1 MTTRSVARIDENMDP
16 RHFGTSTDD
25 TAIYLEDS
33 MDEPT
38 ARCISSSPSVV
49 AILSPQKLPPS
60 SGHAVDLTDYDN
72 GCSGGVSSVKVS
84 RSHPLSDLTNTGVT
98 NLHFSKSPTPRRS
111 VSSSLLQKRSSS
123 GTPGSS
129 QKHHHHHHHNKQQH
143 GSHHHNGVSSALCMD
158 SDHHEERTV
167 PLAEYERLQRERNR
181 YEKMYEHQK
190 VLYEE
195 MSERQSDT
203 YKELQE
209 KIIEVVALSTRN
221 EENKRFIRQLK
232 REMADSRTRVMN
244 IQNRAMEET
253 KMEKSARELYQTQL
267 CEQREKYESC
277 IEKHES
283 RIAGLESLLKD
294 ITSMKGECDRIQ
306 VSQLDALLKASY
318 AKNTAL
324 FGDLLRQGRQ
334 IDMLFESKAG
344 LEKQLEQLRR
354 EKREM
359 EASWSEERRRMMDE
373 TKRYSAQVS
382 EQQRSIL
389 ELRQM
394 LIRSLES
401 ATLAQKEGDN
411 SGEEGDDDSDKTDS
425 SSGSSSYSSEGSLED
440 DRGLIGNDEIV
451 AAPAPAPTSVPADTI
466 IKTAPHTVGKGTA
479 ATVSAAVGEG
489 KEKVQPPLPHT
500 ERPLERRMTDI
511 ATLSSQIQAKLK
523 SLPPGRI

>member
-1 MTTRSVARIDENMDP
+1 MTTRSVARSDENTDP

-25 TAIYLEDS
+25 TAIYLEDT

-60 SGHAVDLTDYDN
+60 SGHTVDITDYDN
-72 GCSGGVSSVKVS
+72 CGSGGVSSGKVS
-84 RSHPLSDLTNTGVT
+84 RGYPLSDLTNTGVP
-98 NLHFSKSPTPRRS
+98 NLNFSKSPTPRRS
-111 VSSSLLQKRSSS
+111 VSSSLLHKRSCS

-129 QKHHHHHHHNKQQH
+129 QKRHHHHHKHQH
-143 GSHHHNGVSSALCMD
+143 GFNQHSSGSSGHCVE

-167 PLAEYERLQRERNR
+167 PLVEYERLQRERNR

-195 MSERQSDT
+195 MSERQRDT

-232 REMADSRTRVMN
+232 REMADSRTRVMY

-253 KMEKSARELYQTQL
+253 KMEKSARERYQTQL
-267 CEQREKYESC
+267 SEQRENYESC

-283 RIAGLESLLKD
+283 KIAGLENLLKD
-294 ITSMKGECDRIQ
+294 ITSMKGECDRVQ

-324 FGDLLRQGRQ
+324 FGDLLRQSRQ
-334 IDMLFESKAG
+334 IDILFESKAG
-344 LEKQLEQLRR
+344 LEKQLEHLRR
-354 EKREM
+354 EKRDM
-359 EASWSEERRRMMDE
+359 EASWAEERRRMMEE
-373 TKRYSAQVS
+373 TERYSVQVT

-401 ATLAQKEGDN
+401 ATLSQKEEDN
-411 SGEEGDDDSDKTDS
+411 SSEDEEDDDKTDS
-425 SSGSSSYSSEGSLED
+425 SSGSSSYSSESSSQE
-440 DRGLIGNDEIV
+440 DRGINRTDEIT
-451 AAPAPAPTSVPADTI
+451 PAPAPIDITTTTTTTTEPV
-466 IKTAPHTVGKGTA
+466 VV
-479 ATVSAAVGEG
+479 VSAKNGLPT
-489 KEKVQPPLPHT
+489 PPLPHT
-500 ERPLERRMTDI
+500 ERPIERRMSEI

-523 SLPPGRI
+523 TLPPGRI